1 MNVPIDRITT
11 KSLIMN
17 LIGFS
22 LGAYYFDNVI
32 LLHFNENIRKQSYYN
47 DNEIYK
53 YLVQTKGAHIT

>member
-47 DNEIYK
+47 DNEI
-53 YLVQTKGAHIT
+53 